1 MATMQSYL
9 DKLTNQKALDSI
21 AKVENVFKGL
31 PHLPPDWRDF
41 LVKIAPYGA
50 LIGGALSI
58 FGGLS
63 AFGLSRWVGWGSYWR
78 LASPGASV
86 YFIISGIVMVASG
99 ALMLLAYKPLEHKQL
114 KGWVYGFWVAVANLA
129 VNILGAF
136 LLYGTNL
143 FSFVWIAVG
152 FYLLF
157 EIKPSFSS
165 GAQTTPTSPPPTN

>member
-1 MATMQSYL
+1 MQSYL
-9 DKLTNQKALDSI
+9 DKLTNQPALDLI

-31 PHLPPDWRDF
+31 PHIPPDWRDF

-58 FGGLS
+58 FGGIS
-63 AFGLSRWVGWGSYWR
+63 SFGLGRWFGSWGYYLR

-99 ALMLLAYKPLEHKQL
+99 ALMLLAYKPLEQRQL
-114 KGWVYGFWVAVANLA
+114 KGWIYGFWVAVANLA

-157 EIKPSFSS
+157 EIKLSYSS
-165 GAQTTPTSPPPTN
+165 QTQPQPPPQA

>member
-1 MATMQSYL
+1 MQSFL
-9 DKLTNQKALDSI
+9 DKLTNQKALNFI
-21 AKVENVFKGL
+21 AKGEKVFASL

-63 AFGLSRWVGWGSYWR
+63 AFGLSRWIGWGYYMR

-86 YFIISGIVMVASG
+86 YFIISGVVMIASG
-99 ALMLLAYKPLEHKQL
+99 ALMLLAYKPLEQKQL

-157 EIKPSFSS
+157 EIKPSYSS
-165 GAQTTPTSPPPTN
+165 QTQPPPQTSGGN